1 MKTLNKIIDFITAPF
16 NFILKNTVGFNNPS
30 KLSKSIIVF
39 ITSIIIVLVLLLIT
53 YGNRIFV

>member
-16 NFILKNTVGFNNPS
+16 NLILKNTIGFNNPA

-39 ITSIIIVLVLLLIT
+39 ITSLVVVLILLLLT
-53 YGNRIFV
+53 YGNEIFM